1 MLQRLNQRL
10 MNNLQFLLVNNHLT
24 GCSAPI
30 RDNITVH
37 TVTVDELVLLQTGR
51 LLLEPADCRAKIIP
65 ILLLLVVFLA
75 SNLVLSLYLCQ
86 LAPSCCQAVTSVM
99 STNL

>member
-1 MLQRLNQRL
+1 

-37 TVTVDELVLLQTGR
+37 TVTVDELVLLQT
-51 LLLEPADCRAKIIP
+51 

-86 LAPSCCQAVTSVM
+86 LAPSCDLHHVYKAVGSP
-99 STNL
+99 SKEEH